1 MNSNKCSFFPLIILL
16 FIATFV
22 FNNKNNLNSTI
33 MKYQILSFL
42 RWCILLITF
51 TTSCHSPLSQKN
63 TMQAYPS
70 LKDMQLPFKSN
81 DEKAFMTPNKVN
93 YPETWFHYIGGNV
106 SHEGISADL
115 EAIASAGIS
124 GVQLFHGQ
132 FGGQWPATTDDIQ
145 CMSENW
151 EVAVRHTA
159 EECKRLGLRFTMQNC
174 PGWAMSGGPWI
185 KPENAMRTIVYSRM
199 DVTGKNIQAQ
209 LPIPEPNKEE
219 WRDYRDI
226 AVLAFPT
233 PEGDT
238 EIGRAHV

>member
-1 MNSNKCSFFPLIILL
+1 MKKIL
-16 FIATFV
+16 FKFATV
-22 FNNKNNLNSTI
+22 SLAIPSTI
-33 MKYQILSFL
+33 F
-42 RWCILLITF
+42 
-51 TTSCHSPLSQKN
+51 TSCQSSESKDNVLK
-63 TMQAYPS
+63 AFPS
-70 LKDMQLPFKSN
+70 LEEMQRPLKSD
-81 DEKAFMTPNKVN
+81 DEKAFQNPNRVH

-238 EIGRAHV
+238 GKPLEWTQVKGDRNFPWRELMEGKKT